1 MRRPRPRHRRM
12 ADVTANTRTLDD
24 IAAQLPPAPARRTLA
39 RLTGH
44 GMGALVALVLLVVA
58 NALFTPNF
66 ATAGNLWN
74 VLLQVST
81 VVLVAVGMTF
91 VIATGG
97 IDLSIG
103 SVMAIAG
110 AIAATQL
117 DRGIAVAVA
126 LALLVAVAVGTLNGL
141 LVARSRIQ
149 PIVVTLATLIAGR
162 GLAQVLS
169 DDGQLVTIRE
179 SAFLLLGRA
188 RLGPL
193 PVPVLVAAVV
203 VAVAAFALRAMPFGR
218 YVLASGGNA
227 AAARLSGVPVQ
238 RTLVGVYALSGA
250 LAGLAGLLEASRLGA
265 SDAAKIGLNIEL
277 DAIAAVV
284 VGGTALT
291 GGRATVLGTVV
302 GALVMQV
309 IATSFNMLLV
319 PYAWSLALKA
329 AIILL
334 AVALQRP
341 RRV

>member
-1 MRRPRPRHRRM
+1 
-12 ADVTANTRTLDD
+12 VS
-24 IAAQLPPAPARRTLA
+24 LPTPLPAGPTAPATAARGAAPHARTLA
-39 RLTGH
+39 RFLGR
-44 GMGALVALVLLVVA
+44 GGGALAALAVLVVL

-66 ATAGNLWN
+66 ASAGNLWN

-110 AIAATQL
+110 AVAATQL
-117 DRGIAVAVA
+117 DRGIPVAVLLAA
-126 LALLVAVAVGTLNGL
+126 LAASAVGLLNGV

-169 DDGQLVTIRE
+169 NDGQLVTIRDT
-179 SAFLLLGRA
+179 AFMMLGRE

-193 PVPVLVAAVV
+193 PVPVLVAALVV
-203 VAVAAFALRAMPFGR
+203 VVAAFALRSLPFGR
-218 YVLASGGNA
+218 YVVASGGNP
-227 AAARLSGVPVQ
+227 AAARLAGVPVQ
-238 RTLVGVYALSGA
+238 RTLIGVYVLSGL
-250 LAGLAGLLEASRLGA
+250 LAGLAGLVEASRLGA

-291 GGRATVLGTVV
+291 GGRATVIGTVI

-329 AIILL
+329 AIILF